1 MTAGTHRVPA
11 IPTGGEFAAMGLVG
25 GAAMVGAELMFGLD
39 RPSLMVLAAVGG
51 VALVFAVRRPAVAL
65 VAVVAIEASN
75 LSGVLASYGTM
86 PVFQGSMLVGVLAI
100 GIALRDP
107 VLRGRLNVWT
117 VICAGLAAVFFATQL
132 VAAIGSVDPMASTAS
147 LRRTV
152 IDLGFLMVVLLLTQM
167 TARPWAVATT
177 MVTVFAGLSVL
188 TVINEVVFAGT
199 ATFGGFST
207 VTTATGEMVT
217 TLRYGGP
224 LPDSNFWG
232 RHLIMGLPLAA
243 ALLTRS
249 LRSDRRLAAT
259 GFGLSILSLLA
270 GIYMTQSRGTFLS
283 AGIAIAVWFI
293 ASDRSV
299 RKRGLFSL
307 PAAAALVFV
316 PGVGNRLQHMFEEIG
331 SGKASTHIDPSL
343 LGRLAAQQQSVM
355 MWQERP
361 YFGFGP
367 ETFPSQVIEFAG
379 RVPLA
384 VRDPAYAAHNIYLSL
399 AAESGLFGLFGWTV
413 MVLGFLAILL
423 LRLSAQ
429 RRFPDRVLVAAL
441 IAAMIGWSVSSI
453 GLHMS
458 YFRTF
463 AVVLAVV
470 AAVAPAWP
478 VPPDVLRAF
487 RRTVGVWLV
496 ATAAGVGIAWAM
508 IAANSPERLRAMQ
521 RMTVVPAKP
530 IDGWFAYALD
540 IRSRIEMLPTLGLLM
555 HDDRSPVN
563 IDADTVRGLLTFT
576 VKAETALQARDEVQL
591 GVAWAENR
599 LTESLGYQ
607 QYHLEA
613 VGSMQIEPIRDRS
626 TGTVAAGVGAGVLG
640 GLLIGLTVA
649 RSSARRHDKN
659 RSLPGSISTEDP
671 TTILETVR

>member
-1 MTAGTHRVPA
+1 MTTGTLRTSP

-25 GAAMVGAELMFGLD
+25 GAAMVGAVVMFGLN
-39 RPSLMVLAAVGG
+39 RPILIVLAAVGG

-75 LSGVLASYGTM
+75 LSGVLADYGSI
-86 PVFQGSMLVGVLAI
+86 PAFQGSMLVGVLAI
-100 GIALRDP
+100 VIAMRDP
-107 VLRGRLNVWT
+107 VLRERLNVWT
-117 VICAGLAAVFFATQL
+117 VICAGLAAVFFATQV
-132 VAAIGSVDPMASTAS
+132 VAAIGSVDPMASAKS
-147 LRRTV
+147 LRRTL

-167 TARPWAVATT
+167 TVRPWAVATT

-207 VTTATGEMVT
+207 VTTATGELVT

-243 ALLTRS
+243 ALFTRS
-249 LRSDRRLAAT
+249 LRSARRLAAT

-270 GIYMTQSRGTFLS
+270 GIYLTQSRGTFLS
-283 AGIAIAVWFI
+283 AGIAIAVWFV

-299 RKRGLFSL
+299 RKRGLYSL
-307 PAAAALVFV
+307 PAASVLVFV
-316 PGVGNRLQHMFEEIG
+316 PGVGNRLQQMFQEIAG
-331 SGKASTHIDPSL
+331 GKASTHIDPSL
-343 LGRLAAQQQSVM
+343 LGRLAAQQQSGL

-367 ETFPSQVIEFAG
+367 ETFPGQVINFAG

-384 VRDPAYAAHNIYLSL
+384 VQYPAYAAHNIYLSL
-399 AAESGLFGLFGWTV
+399 AAESGLFGLFGWAV

-429 RRFPDRVLVAAL
+429 KRFPDRVLVAAL
-441 IAAMIGWSVSSI
+441 TAAILGWSVSSI

-463 AVVLAVV
+463 AVVLAMV
-470 AAVAPAWP
+470 AAVAPVWP
-478 VPPDVLRAF
+478 VPPDVLRTF

-496 ATAAGVGIAWAM
+496 AIAAGSVIAWAV
-508 IAANSPERLRAMQ
+508 IVANSPERFRAMQ

-540 IRSRIEMLPTLGLLM
+540 IRSRIALLPTLGLLM
-555 HDDRSPVN
+555 QHERSPVN
-563 IDADTVRGLLTFT
+563 IDADPVRGLFTFT
-576 VKAETALQARDEVQL
+576 AKAETALQARDDVQL
-591 GVAWAENR
+591 AVARAENR
-599 LTESLGYQ
+599 LTQSLGYQ

-613 VGSMQIEPIRDRS
+613 VGSMQIELVRDRS
-626 TGTVAAGVGAGVLG
+626 TPTVAAGAGAGVLA
-640 GLLIGLTVA
+640 GLFIGLTLA
-649 RSSARRHDKN
+649 RGGARRRDRS
-659 RSLPGSISTEDP
+659 RSLPGPDRRSTHLP
-671 TTILETVR
+671 FSRP